1 MLRVLASAGVAG
13 MQGAVSSPLIVA
25 PGVTGGFTG
34 KPTGAGG
41 LGLLLLGITKTVS
54 ISTQRLPL
62 CDEVW
67 AGPVTRFPELQ
78 TVLPA
83 PEKSMI
89 LCAEVTAGDFR
100 DAVVI
105 ADSSICNHTRTVHLG
120 GAHCSILV
128 GGT

>member
-1 MLRVLASAGVAG
+1 MLRVLASTGVAG
-13 MQGAVSSPLIVA
+13 VKGAVSSPLVVS
-25 PGVTGGFTG
+25 PGVTRGFTG
-34 KPTGAGG
+34 TTAGAGG
-41 LGLLLLGITKTVS
+41 LALPVLGITKIVR
-54 ISTQRLPL
+54 TQRLSL

-83 PEKSMI
+83 PEKSMV
-89 LCAEVTAGDFR
+89 LCAEVTAGDGG

-120 GAHCSILV
+120 GAQSA
-128 GGT
+128 